1 MARKLNLSIVL
12 LPLVAVTVMAL
23 SLPNAVQNRGLLQMG
38 TLEDEKISGKF
49 YPKGKSSSWCIVFSV
64 NIEGYDIVS
73 TSDILNSM
81 SSKLVLTFV
90 KLSLPAR
97 YQHDRVIPSMRE
109 KVVRAARKSYKAFN
123 TASDLPT
130 IDELFEAYEDFVAE
144 LFKVIPHEDNE
155 INEIALSLM
164 YHSTI
169 VTSVRRITEGT
180 VSDDEICEE
189 SPTYT
194 YGSTLFLC
202 SQELKILL
210 ATAEGSKIRISDN
223 DVVPA
228 PPVRERRVTT
238 YTLLSGSDH
247 GCCGNYAGPC
257 YYANPIC
264 YAHDRLCTCCGSWWC
279 FGGCKPDA
287 GCE

>member
-12 LPLVAVTVMAL
+12 LPLVAVTVTAL

-49 YPKGKSSSWCIVFSV
+49 YPNGKSSSWCIVFSV

-73 TSDILNSM
+73 TSDINLM
-81 SSKLVLTFV
+81 SSKFVLTFV

-123 TASDLPT
+123 TAYDLPA

-169 VTSVRRITEGT
+169 VTSVRRITEGA

-202 SQELKILL
+202 SQELI
-210 ATAEGSKIRISDN
+210 
-223 DVVPA
+223 
-228 PPVRERRVTT
+228 
-238 YTLLSGSDH
+238 
-247 GCCGNYAGPC
+247 
-257 YYANPIC
+257 
-264 YAHDRLCTCCGSWWC
+264 
-279 FGGCKPDA
+279 
-287 GCE
+287 